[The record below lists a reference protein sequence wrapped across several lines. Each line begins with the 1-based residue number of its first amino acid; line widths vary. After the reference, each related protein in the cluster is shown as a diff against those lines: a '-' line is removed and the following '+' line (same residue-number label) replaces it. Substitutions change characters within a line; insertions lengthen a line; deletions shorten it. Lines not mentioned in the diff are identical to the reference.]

1 MGDGII
7 GLPGAEFDLSVLK
20 VELDVITVVEFV
32 TAGRTNIELE
42 VLTPVPVPQPP
53 VWVANKGPPEG
64 EILYPGALAAKSP
77 VDPKLIPV
85 PAEATDEKFLSFSLS
100 LLALPQPDV

>member
-53 VWVANKGPPEG
+53 VKIIKGDSG
-64 EILYPGALAAKSP
+64 YLAFK
-77 VDPKLIPV
+77 
-85 PAEATDEKFLSFSLS
+85 ETT
-100 LLALPQPDV
+100 

>member
-1 MGDGII
+1 MGDWVI

-53 VWVANKGPPEG
+53 VKIIIKRSCVSKTEKAFNDQGFFYGFLPKGWC
-64 EILYPGALAAKSP
+64 LKSRISQ
-77 VDPKLIPV
+77 KSI
-85 PAEATDEKFLSFSLS
+85 
-100 LLALPQPDV
+100 

>member
-32 TAGRTNIELE
+32 TAGRTNIELD
-42 VLTPVPVPQPP
+42 VLTPVPVPHPP
-53 VWVANKGPPEG
+53 VKMIIKKINFVHK
-64 EILYPGALAAKSP
+64 
-77 VDPKLIPV
+77 
-85 PAEATDEKFLSFSLS
+85 
-100 LLALPQPDV
+100 

>member
-20 VELDVITVVEFV
+20 VELDVITVVAFV
-32 TAGRTNIELE
+32 TAGRTNIELD

-53 VWVANKGPPEG
+53 VKIIIKVHIQG
-64 EILYPGALAAKSP
+64 
-77 VDPKLIPV
+77 V
-85 PAEATDEKFLSFSLS
+85 
-100 LLALPQPDV
+100 

>member
-53 VWVANKGPPEG
+53 VK
-64 EILYPGALAAKSP
+64 ISIKDKSP
-77 VDPKLIPV
+77 VV
-85 PAEATDEKFLSFSLS
+85 PFHEITSQYS
-100 LLALPQPDV
+100 

>member
-53 VWVANKGPPEG
+53 VKIIIKRSCLSKIFFSMHSNIFEH
-64 EILYPGALAAKSP
+64 IQYIF
-77 VDPKLIPV
+77 LIY
-85 PAEATDEKFLSFSLS
+85 F
-100 LLALPQPDV
+100 

>member
-20 VELDVITVVEFV
+20 VEFDVITVVEFV

-53 VWVANKGPPEG
+53 V
-64 EILYPGALAAKSP
+64 
-77 VDPKLIPV
+77 
-85 PAEATDEKFLSFSLS
+85 
-100 LLALPQPDV
+100 

>member
-1 MGDGII
+1 MGDWVI

-20 VELDVITVVEFV
+20 VELDVITVVELV

-53 VWVANKGPPEG
+53 VKIIIKRSCVSKTENDQVFFMDFCPKA
-64 EILYPGALAAKSP
+64 GA
-77 VDPKLIPV
+77 
-85 PAEATDEKFLSFSLS
+85 
-100 LLALPQPDV
+100 

>member
-1 MGDGII
+1 MGDWVI

-53 VWVANKGPPEG
+53 VKIIIKRSCVSKTEKAFSHQVFLWIFAQRLV
-64 EILYPGALAAKSP
+64 
-77 VDPKLIPV
+77 PK
-85 PAEATDEKFLSFSLS
+85 K
-100 LLALPQPDV
+100 